1 MEKTFV
7 DFFQDVAQ
15 FFSQQVLDYSQNKAE
30 LDYSQYRVNLLVASR
45 LVERLKTEDLR
56 KLRKLKQSPKMLGFD
71 GEYPADCPKDKLCH
85 LC

>member
-1 MEKTFV
+1 M
-7 DFFQDVAQ
+7 QQ

-30 LDYSQYRVNLLVASR
+30 LDYSQYRMNLLVASR
-45 LVERLKTEDLR
+45 FVERLKTEDLR

-71 GEYPADCPKDKLCH
+71 GEYPADYPKDKLCH

>member
-30 LDYSQYRVNLLVASR
+30 LDYSQYRMNLLVASR
-45 LVERLKTEDLR
+45 FVERLKTEDLR

-71 GEYPADCPKDKLCH
+71 GEYPADYPKDKLCH